1 MSKVVIESWLP
12 KKQSVDLGNGVEATE
27 VTVSLLDDPVI
38 HATPVESIPTEL
50 EAVLPDIRVR
60 EVHIPGTKGDKG
72 DKFKFEDFTEA
83 DIQAILVTQP
93 PLDPSP
99 VELFDSILNEV
110 P

>member
-12 KKQSVDLGNGVEATE
+12 EPQPVDLGNGVEATE
-27 VTVSLLDDPVI
+27 VKVSPFNDPVI
-38 HATPVESIPTEL
+38 HATPVETLPTEL

-60 EVHIPGTKGDKG
+60 EVHIPGIEGPKG